1 LAFDLHLFGYP
12 KGKSMSKQHLS
23 ILIGACLAIPSFAQ
37 QQLNLPAGTWVSVRL
52 DQVLS
57 SDRNQAGDSFTATL
71 SQPLIANG
79 IVVARRG
86 QTVAGRVAE
95 ANKGGR
101 VKGTSRL
108 GIEIIELSL
117 VDGSQM
123 PVRTQLM
130 SSTAGTSR
138 GRDAAAVATTTGVG
152 AAIGA
157 AAAGGSGAGLGAV
170 AGLGAAA
177 IGVLASRGR
186 ATELYPEDLVTFRT
200 LSAITISTQQAE
212 HAFQPIRQE
221 DYPADQLQNRNRTQ
235 TVQIA
240 PLRNFYDPFWG
251 PTFGYGWGPGWSYFG
266 GPRGFVGGG
275 RGFRRFR

>member
-1 LAFDLHLFGYP
+1 
-12 KGKSMSKQHLS
+12 MSKQHLS

-37 QQLNLPAGTWVSVRL
+37 QQLNLPAGTWISVRL

-108 GIEIIELSL
+108 GIEIVELSL

-157 AAAGGSGAGLGAV
+157 AASGGSGAGLGAV

-200 LSAITISTQQAE
+200 VTAITISTQQAE